1 MTPWCE
7 ISRNKELFTQ
17 KEVEEI
23 QDWLFLGIDITLL
36 HIQSEGISPEVS
48 QSIVDK
54 KVWIFVK
61 VEWKWAWAW
70 VGDIITIWEKTYI
83 STAKHVVSHRWVQ
96 DILILDFSGEIVKV
110 GKILA
115 HPTLDVAF
123 IEVLSSNVQWYD
135 ISKSY
140 TYGEKSITLWLWENH
155 RPHVTVEKSV
165 LSAQQKSLDSIMRK
179 NPFNQIPSFLIAI
192 PNNVKPGDSGSMVV
206 DELGNPK
213 YMLLKWETITKS
225 IGHALPVEYILK
237 AFHEIQ
243 TECKP

>member
-7 ISRNKELFTQ
+7 IPSEKQLFTQ
-17 KEVEEI
+17 KEIE
-23 QDWLFLGIDITLL
+23 DRKKWLLLGIDITLL

-54 KVWIFVK
+54 KVWIFVRTDSG
-61 VEWKWAWAW
+61 WTWAW

-96 DILILDFSGEIVKV
+96 DIQVLNFSGEAVKT

-115 HPTLDVAF
+115 HPRLDVAF
-123 IEVLSSNVQWYD
+123 IEVLSNKVPGYD
-135 ISKSY
+135 ISKKY
-140 TYGEKSITLWLWENH
+140 TYGEKSITVWLWENH
-155 RPHVTVEKSV
+155 RPHVTVEKNE
-165 LSAQQKSLDSIMRK
+165 LSIQKKALDAITRK
-179 NPFNQIPSFLIAI
+179 NPFNQIPSFLVTV
-192 PNNVKPGDSGSMVV
+192 PNGVKPGDSGSMVV

-225 IGHALPVEYILK
+225 IGHAIPIEYILK
-237 AFHEIQ
+237 AFAEIQ